1 MVKKRGILLRVITGT
16 VMLILVV
23 VSALVQT
30 EPAAAA
36 GSGISKVSFD
46 GYLKGV
52 ENKVYTVE
60 KNGSVLFYNQ
70 DGSTYVQQVTGLQ
83 PSKRR
88 HMILTDVS
96 SGEKREGYCIEFDA
110 DFRVQTSYESTGYLT
125 DKAYFS
131 HMPEDVKKL
140 MLAVTYYGKNGDNPL
155 PVSGVSGED
164 YYYAT
169 QVMIWEGQQWQDH
182 GNEESGSSWDAG

>member
-52 ENKVYTVE
+52 ENTV
-60 KNGSVLFYNQ
+60 
-70 DGSTYVQQVTGLQ
+70 
-83 PSKRR
+83 
-88 HMILTDVS
+88 
-96 SGEKREGYCIEFDA
+96 
-110 DFRVQTSYESTGYLT
+110 
-125 DKAYFS
+125 
-131 HMPEDVKKL
+131 
-140 MLAVTYYGKNGDNPL
+140 
-155 PVSGVSGED
+155 
-164 YYYAT
+164 
-169 QVMIWEGQQWQDH
+169 
-182 GNEESGSSWDAG
+182 